1 MEVKEVREE
10 INKNEKYNQPATPT
24 PQEMIDI
31 DTGDEGDIEEEE
43 DSGQDEGEVDSDSDF
58 MWDQETIPLSSTNS
72 SPITSSS
79 DGHGSCSGKSRCHE
93 EKFCRRVD
101 QCSCIKNT
109 DSQDTEANSVQFL
122 GQTVAPPSAPEAVMA
137 QQQREEDV
145 EIVQEIINVEV
156 VGEIIKVRPVVLRC
170 AMAHP
175 DFGRLGPPNYYR
187 HSPIPL
193 QQPWLSKT

>member
-1 MEVKEVREE
+1 MEEEE
-10 INKNEKYNQPATPT
+10 INNQAATPT

-43 DSGQDEGEVDSDSDF
+43 DGEVDSDSNF
-58 MWDQETIPLSSTNS
+58 MLDQETIPQSSTNS

-79 DGHGSCSGKSRCHE
+79 YGHSSWKCHE
-93 EKFCRRVD
+93 GKFCRRVD
-101 QCSCIKNT
+101 QCCCLGNT
-109 DSQDTEANSVQFL
+109 DSQDTEASSVQFL

-156 VGEIIKVRPVVLRC
+156 IGEIINVRPVVPGC
-170 AMAHP
+170 AGGAMAHP

-187 HSPIPL
+187 NTRIFKPSDGPEC
-193 QQPWLSKT
+193 

>member
-79 DGHGSCSGKSRCHE
+79 DGHCSCSGKSRCHE
-93 EKFCRRVD
+93 K
-101 QCSCIKNT
+101 
-109 DSQDTEANSVQFL
+109 NSV
-122 GQTVAPPSAPEAVMA
+122 
-137 QQQREEDV
+137 EE
-145 EIVQEIINVEV
+145 
-156 VGEIIKVRPVVLRC
+156 
-170 AMAHP
+170 
-175 DFGRLGPPNYYR
+175 
-187 HSPIPL
+187 
-193 QQPWLSKT
+193 

>member
-1 MEVKEVREE
+1 MEEEEIREE
-10 INKNEKYNQPATPT
+10 INNNEKYNQVASPT

-58 MWDQETIPLSSTNS
+58 MWDQEMIPLSSTDS

-79 DGHGSCSGKSRCHE
+79 GGHGSCRCHE
-93 EKFCRRVD
+93 GIFYRTVD
-101 QCSCIKNT
+101 QCSCFENT
-109 DSQDTEANSVQFL
+109 DSQDAEASSVQFL

-156 VGEIIKVRPVVLRC
+156 IGEIINVRPVVPGC
-170 AMAHP
+170 AGCAIAHP

-187 HSPIPL
+187 HTRIFEPSDGPEC
-193 QQPWLSKT
+193 